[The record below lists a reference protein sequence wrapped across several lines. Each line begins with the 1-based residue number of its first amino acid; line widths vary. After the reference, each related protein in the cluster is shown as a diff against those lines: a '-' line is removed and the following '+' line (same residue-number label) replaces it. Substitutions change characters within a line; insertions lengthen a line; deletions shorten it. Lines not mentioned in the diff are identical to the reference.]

1 MVAAIV
7 LQMNVHFDR
16 ILNLLG
22 QVLVAGLPAMNLTL
36 SRQMGIPYGGSA
48 RGTVLNISRIGR
60 LPNVIWQELPN
71 NWNGLSALPSRSG
84 QPELVTTR
92 YIPRPRGRRDPRQVV
107 RD

>member
-22 QVLVAGLPAMNLTL
+22 QVLAAGSPAMKLTL

-48 RGTVLNISRIGR
+48 RGTVSEHIAHRALAKRYLAGSPKQLERVVRPTFTIRTTRTCGDS
-60 LPNVIWQELPN
+60 LH
-71 NWNGLSALPSRSG
+71 SAPSRS
-84 QPELVTTR
+84 P
-92 YIPRPRGRRDPRQVV
+92 
-107 RD
+107 